1 MIETEFDQNRDVMLV
16 KLKGIVTVPE
26 LVESYEQAL
35 ADKRF
40 RQGMNAVWDLTYL
53 QLRNIPLKDVQS
65 LPGQLGR
72 FMAQRGKTS
81 AALVTNRKTDFQLLR
96 IYLTILRLIGK
107 NVRIRLFNNVE
118 AAYSWLQEQEQKK
131 EAK

>member
-1 MIETEFDQNRDVMLV
+1 MLV

-40 RQGMNAVWDLTYL
+40 RQGMSAVWDLTYL

-81 AALVTNRKTDFQLLR
+81 AALVTNRKADFQLLR
-96 IYLTILRLIGK
+96 IYLTVLRLIGK